1 LFVGYSQ
8 HCLGTRRSWAK
19 TPRRSGHHPVVF
31 VARGSHANYFTKE
44 TQSWNS
50 SCLPA
55 PVLAF
60 FRQAGLPLP
69 TDYKGTASS
78 SGPAALGSETTSIAR
93 IADGSPSWVSFP
105 GTWGELQYLH
115 ADPLGSGASPSGTSP
130 VGPAQHAVWSDPLTT
145 MASWPTG

>member
-1 LFVGYSQ
+1 
-8 HCLGTRRSWAK
+8 
-19 TPRRSGHHPVVF
+19 
-31 VARGSHANYFTKE
+31 
-44 TQSWNS
+44 
-50 SCLPA
+50 
-55 PVLAF
+55 VLAF